1 MAASTTAPS
10 VSETLAAWI
19 EGLKATDIPEAARR
33 EAENTIIDTIGLT
46 VAALDTDYGQ
56 AVRKA

>member
-1 MAASTTAPS
+1 MAANSTAPS

-33 EAENTIIDTIGLT
+33 AAEAVTAPIF
-46 VAALDTDYGQ
+46 AP
-56 AVRKA
+56 